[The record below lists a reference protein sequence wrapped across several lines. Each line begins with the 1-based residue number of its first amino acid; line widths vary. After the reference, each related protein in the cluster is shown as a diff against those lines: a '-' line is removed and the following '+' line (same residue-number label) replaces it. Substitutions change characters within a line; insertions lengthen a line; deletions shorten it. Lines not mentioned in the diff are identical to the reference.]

1 MNYSRALLVIMLLL
15 LAFKAPHHITQEE
28 MLHAPYCMTINVFN
42 RTLHVEYEVER
53 IADGRLGIKI
63 KLNIISDGDYIIN
76 FKDKV
81 VRINYIQLSLYIT
94 PYIGLS
100 FDDFLH
106 VLLNTP
112 LNAMGVCVS
121 GEAIIHVLQ
130 Q

>member
-1 MNYSRALLVIMLLL
+1 
-15 LAFKAPHHITQEE
+15 
-28 MLHAPYCMTINVFN
+28 MTINVFN